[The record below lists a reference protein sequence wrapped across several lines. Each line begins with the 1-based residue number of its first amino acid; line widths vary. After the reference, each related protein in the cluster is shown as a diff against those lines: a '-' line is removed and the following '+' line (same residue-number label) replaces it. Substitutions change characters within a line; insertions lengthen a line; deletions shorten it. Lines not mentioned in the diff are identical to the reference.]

1 MATRIR
7 VDDIFKLS
15 ENFSLSDG
23 VLIIPFAQKRK
34 CKIKRVWTIEQQ
46 ISCYPGNERL
56 CPVSALLLYSTFAVF
71 QRKENDEALFIS
83 SLGKKVSKATLARWV
98 RDILLEAGIQAPAGS
113 CRSASSSAA
122 FLRSVPI
129 DVILSS
135 VGWSSDLVFF
145 RHYHR
150 FVGKR
155 DTAANLLPVL

>member
-15 ENFSLSDG
+15 ENFSLSNG

-34 CKIKRVWTIEQQ
+34 CKIKRVWTIEQRV
-46 ISCYPGNERL
+46 SCYPGNERL
-56 CPVSALLLYSTFAVF
+56 CQVSALLLYSTFAVF